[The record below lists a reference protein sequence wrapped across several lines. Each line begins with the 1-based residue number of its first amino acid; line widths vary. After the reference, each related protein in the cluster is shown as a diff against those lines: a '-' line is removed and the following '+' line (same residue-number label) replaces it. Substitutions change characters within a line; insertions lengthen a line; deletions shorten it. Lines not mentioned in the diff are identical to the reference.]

1 LQLCQR
7 LTHTRTSSH
16 LSGSSTYVNLAS
28 CTVHADSQKP
38 SSLWPPPPPQLTE
51 VMQSRMRTKVKEVVH
66 HLKNP
71 HHHDDGQARS
81 RSLSFL
87 HRDHPDDADD
97 LEKAFRKRKEKGS
110 IDPTLKLETAHPD
123 PKNASKGGTLH
134 PSGNRGDTSH
144 HPSPQIEADGPQS
157 LANPGLLFA
166 QLEKRDTRRDDGKG
180 PTTLAQCDTPLE
192 LAVWLSTPRS
202 SYMRRTLSCAIPG
215 SRLSRGIWEVCHR
228 CSSVREITRF
238 SGTRSR
244 TCKLVIYR
252 DGPVQADPW

>member
-1 LQLCQR
+1 
-7 LTHTRTSSH
+7 
-16 LSGSSTYVNLAS
+16 
-28 CTVHADSQKP
+28 
-38 SSLWPPPPPQLTE
+38 
-51 VMQSRMRTKVKEVVH
+51 MQSRMRTKVKEVVH

-97 LEKAFRKRKEKGS
+97 LEKAFRKREEKGS

-134 PSGNRGDTSH
+134 PSGGRGDTSH
-144 HPSPQIEADGPQS
+144 HPSPQNEATGPQS

-166 QLEKRDTRRDDGKG
+166 ELEKRDTRRDDGKG

-192 LAVWLSTPRS
+192 LAGEKESVVVDTQIQLYATNAQLCHPWVSPVLGYLGGLPP
-202 SYMRRTLSCAIPG
+202 LFICAG
-215 SRLSRGIWEVCHR
+215 DNEVLR
-228 CSSVREITRF
+228 DEIT
-238 SGTRSR
+238 
-244 TCKLVIYR
+244 YM
-252 DGPVQADPW
+252 